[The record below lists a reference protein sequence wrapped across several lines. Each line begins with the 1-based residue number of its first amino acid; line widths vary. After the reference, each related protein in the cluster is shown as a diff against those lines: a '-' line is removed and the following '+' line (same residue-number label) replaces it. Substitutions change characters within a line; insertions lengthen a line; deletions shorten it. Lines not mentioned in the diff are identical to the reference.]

1 MKDIK
6 TSKLLK
12 AICYSLVPILVLII
26 IVHAMSLAF
35 YATYEEDFSGTYK
48 GYQNTERFANDYLSQ
63 ITRAIR
69 IAEKEKEYIKSNS
82 KIKIEELDNSQ
93 NDMVTSEIVMDI
105 DSKTKNNIQYN
116 FYSITRYDVLLISPD
131 GDIITNIEQTTK
143 TDTLEELKQYISSK
157 PYYWKYDLKNID
169 TNIEKLQYEEI
180 AYNGFQE
187 IQESGYEIYT
197 ALKEDNI
204 EFYSYGL
211 IYDFVSSTYASAP
224 AIISIAISLLI
235 VCIIYICISIGHKEG
250 KEGIYINGLDKVPYE
265 IVTVVVGILFAIEVC
280 DISGTLKVIVNGS
293 NKLLINGGI
302 TIGIIMGF
310 IIYATLVV
318 FGVTT
323 IRRVKAHVFWKNT
336 LIYRF
341 MKFVLGGLFTNLSQT
356 VKLAVEYGGFLVASV
371 ILIMMTLSNPI
382 IILFL
387 LAFWYYIFKKIL
399 DRMNQMNKVRE
410 KISSMYRGNIE
421 KPLKEDELYGELR
434 QVAKELN
441 DISGGLS
448 NALEEAMKS
457 ERLKTELITN
467 VSHDIKTPL
476 TSIINYVDL
485 MKQEEIQNPKIQE
498 YLEVLDSKSQR
509 LKRLTEDLVE
519 ASKASSGNIKLTMET
534 LNVKELI
541 KQVRG
546 EFEDRFSK
554 KGLEIIE
561 TFPEEELTIEADSR
575 YLYRVM
581 ENMYV
586 NISKYALENS
596 RVYVDV
602 TKTKGKVQIA
612 LKNISKDKLN
622 ISVDELI
629 ERFVRGDESRT
640 NEGSGLGISIAKSL
654 TELQKGSFNIYLD
667 GDLFKVVIEFDEK

>member
-6 TSKLLK
+6 NSNIIK
-12 AICYSLVPILVLII
+12 AVCYSLIPMLVLVII
-26 IVHAMSLAF
+26 LNAISLMF
-35 YATYEEDFSGTYK
+35 YATYEEDFSGNYK
-48 GYQNTERFANDYLSQ
+48 GYENTDRFANDYLSAIQ
-63 ITRAIR
+63 RSIR
-69 IAEKEKEYIKSNS
+69 IAEKEKEYTQFNEKV
-82 KIKIEELDNSQ
+82 KIDGLDSSEN
-93 NDMVTSEIVMDI
+93 NDTIVIVDQERK
-105 DSKTKNNIQYN
+105 DKIQYN
-116 FYSITRYDVLLISPD
+116 FYSITKYDVLLVSPD
-131 GDIITNIEQTTK
+131 GNIITNVAQTTK
-143 TDTLEELKQYISSK
+143 TDTLEEIKQYISSK
-157 PYYWKYDLKNID
+157 PYYWKYDLKTID
-169 TNIEKLQYEEI
+169 TNIEKMQYEEI
-180 AYNGFQE
+180 AYEGFEQ
-187 IQESGYEIYT
+187 IQDSGYEVYT
-197 ALKEDNI
+197 ALKEENT
-204 EFYSYGL
+204 EFYAYAL
-211 IYDFVSSTYASAP
+211 LYDFVVSTYAAAPSVILISA
-224 AIISIAISLLI
+224 ILLMI
-235 VCIIYICISIGHKEG
+235 CFGYIFASIGHKAG
-250 KEGIYINGLDKVPYE
+250 KEGIYTNGLDNILYE
-265 IVTVVVGILFAIEVC
+265 VVLVIVGILLALEIFVLAGMIELVANR
-280 DISGTLKVIVNGS
+280 TT
-293 NKLLINGGI
+293 KLLIDTGI
-302 TIGIIMGF
+302 TVGILMGF
-310 IIYATLVV
+310 VIYITLAI

-323 IRRVKAHVFWKNT
+323 IRRAKAHIFWKNT

-341 MKFVLGGLFTNLSQT
+341 TKFVLGGLFTNFSQT
-356 VKLAVEYGGFLVASV
+356 VKLAVEYGGFILASV
-371 ILIMMTLSNPI
+371 ILILMTLSNPI
-382 IILFL
+382 MVLFL

-399 DRMNQMNKVRE
+399 DRMNQMSKVRE
-410 KISSMYRGNIE
+410 KINSMYRGDIE

-434 QVAKELN
+434 QVARELN

-485 MKQEEIQNPKIQE
+485 MKQEKIKDPKIQE

-509 LKRLTEDLVE
+509 LKKLTEDLIE
-519 ASKASSGNIKLTMET
+519 ASKASSGNIKLTMEN
-534 LNVKELI
+534 LNVKELV

-561 TFPEEELTIEADSR
+561 TFPEEDVTIEADSR

-602 TKTKGKVQIA
+602 TKSKGKVQIA

-622 ISVDELI
+622 ISVDELMQ
-629 ERFVRGDESRT
+629 RFVRGDESRT

-654 TELQKGSFNIYLD
+654 TELQKGSFDIYLD
-667 GDLFKVVIEFDEK
+667 GDLFKVVIEFKAI

>member
-6 TSKLLK
+6 KSNILK
-12 AICYSLVPILVLII
+12 AICYTLVPILVLVII
-26 IVHAMSLAF
+26 LNALSLMIF
-35 YATYEEDFSGTYK
+35 ATYEEDFSGPYK

-63 ITRAIR
+63 ITRAIY
-69 IAEKEKEYIKSNS
+69 IVENEKEYIKSNS
-82 KIKIEELDNSQ
+82 KIKVEELDGSQ
-93 NDMVTSEIVMDI
+93 NDMATLEM
-105 DSKTKNNIQYN
+105 DSKRKNNIQYN
-116 FYSITRYDVLLISPD
+116 FYSIRRYDILLISPE
-131 GDIITNIEQTTK
+131 GDIITNVEQTTK
-143 TDTLEELKQYISSK
+143 TDTVEEIKQYISSK
-157 PYYWKYDLKNID
+157 QYYWKYDLKSID
-169 TNIEKLQYEEI
+169 TNIEGLQYEEI
-180 AYNGFQE
+180 AYKGFEE
-187 IQESGYEIYT
+187 IQESGCEIYT
-197 ALKEDNI
+197 ALKEYNAD
-204 EFYSYGL
+204 FYAYGL
-211 IYDFVSSTYASAP
+211 IYDFVSSTYVSAP
-224 AIISIAISLLI
+224 SIIAIAVSLLMI
-235 VCIIYICISIGHKEG
+235 CLIYIFISIGHKDG
-250 KEGIYINGLDKVPYE
+250 KDGIYTNGLDKIPYE
-265 IVTVVVGILFAIEVC
+265 ILIAIVGVLFTIEVC
-280 DISGTLKVIVNGS
+280 VIAGTLEVIANRAS
-293 NKLLINGGI
+293 KLLINGGI

-310 IIYATLVV
+310 IIYITLAVY
-318 FGVTT
+318 GVTT
-323 IRRVKAHVFWKNT
+323 IRRLKAHVFLKNT
-336 LIYRF
+336 LIYHF
-341 MKFVLGGLFTNLSQT
+341 MKFMLGGLFTNLSKT

-382 IILFL
+382 MILFL
-387 LAFWYYIFKKIL
+387 LAFWYYIFKKML
-399 DRMNQMNKVRE
+399 DRMNEMNKIRE
-410 KISSMYRGNIE
+410 KIASMYRGDIE

-485 MKQEEIQNPKIQE
+485 MKQEEIQDPKIQE
-498 YLEVLDSKSQR
+498 YLQVLDSKSQR
-509 LKRLTEDLVE
+509 LKKLTEDLVE
-519 ASKASSGNIKLTMET
+519 ASKASSGNIKLTMEN

-561 TFPEEELTIEADSR
+561 TFPEEEVTIEADSR

-602 TKTKGKVQIA
+602 TKSKGKVQIA

-667 GDLFKVVIEFDEK
+667 GDLFKVVIEFEQK

>member
-1 MKDIK
+1 MKNIK

-26 IVHAMSLAF
+26 IAHAISLAF

-69 IAEKEKEYIKSNS
+69 IAEKEKEYTLKIDAAEEGTDVSITSDIIAIKQ
-82 KIKIEELDNSQ
+82 EEKKD
-93 NDMVTSEIVMDI
+93 VIH
-105 DSKTKNNIQYN
+105 YN
-116 FYSITRYDVLLISPD
+116 FYSITKYDILLISPD
-131 GDIITNIEQTTK
+131 GDIITNVEQTTK
-143 TDTLEELKQYISSK
+143 TDTFEEIKQYISSK
-157 PYYWKYDLKNID
+157 PYYWKYDLKNVD

-180 AYNGFQE
+180 AYDGFE
-187 IQESGYEIYT
+187 TIQESGYEVYT
-197 ALKEDNI
+197 ALKEYNT
-204 EFYSYGL
+204 EFYAYGL
-211 IYDFVSSTYASAP
+211 VYDFVSSTYVSAP
-224 AIISIAISLLI
+224 SIIAISVSLLI
-235 VCIIYICISIGHKEG
+235 VCLIYIFISIGHKE
-250 KEGIYINGLDKVPYE
+250 EEEEIYINGLDKVPYE
-265 IVTVVVGILFAIEVC
+265 IVTAIVGVLFAIEVC
-280 DISGTLKVIVNGS
+280 IIGGTLEVIANRGS
-293 NKLLINGGI
+293 KLLINGGI

-310 IIYATLVV
+310 VMYITLVTY
-318 FGVTT
+318 GVTT
-323 IRRVKAHVFWKNT
+323 IRRIKAHVFWKNT

-382 IILFL
+382 MILFL

-410 KISSMYRGNIE
+410 KISSMYRGEIE

-561 TFPEEELTIEADSR
+561 SFPEEELTIEADSR

-667 GDLFKVVIEFDEK
+667 GDLFKVVIEFEQK

>member
-6 TSKLLK
+6 SSNLLK
-12 AICYSLVPILVLII
+12 IICYSLIPILVLII
-26 IVHAMSLAF
+26 ILNALSLM
-35 YATYEEDFSGTYK
+35 YYTTYEEDFSGNYN
-48 GYQNTERFANDYLSQ
+48 GYQNTKRFANDYLSK
-63 ITRAIR
+63 ITRAIH
-69 IAEKEKEYIKSNS
+69 IAEKEKKYIQSNS
-82 KIKIEELDNSQ
+82 NIKIEESDSTQ
-93 NDMVTSEIVMDI
+93 NNEIISEIVLD
-105 DSKTKNNIQYN
+105 KETKKNIQYN
-116 FYSITRYDVLLISPD
+116 FYSISKYDMLLISPS
-131 GDIITNIEQTTK
+131 GDIITNVERTTK
-143 TDTLEELKQYISSK
+143 TDTLEEIKQYISSK
-157 PYYWKYDLKNID
+157 QYYWKYDLKSID
-169 TNIEKLQYEEI
+169 TNIEKLKYEEI
-180 AYNGFQE
+180 AYDGFEE

-197 ALKEDNI
+197 ALKEYNT
-204 EFYSYGL
+204 EFYAYGL
-211 IYDFVSSTYASAP
+211 IYDFVSSTYVSAP
-224 AIISIAISLLI
+224 SIIAIAVSLFI
-235 VCIIYICISIGHKEG
+235 ICFIYIFSSIGHKDAE
-250 KEGIYINGLDKVPYE
+250 EGIYTNGLDRIPYE
-265 IVTVVVGILFAIEVC
+265 IVTAIVGVLFAIEVC
-280 DISGTLKVIVNGS
+280 VIGGTLEVIANRGS
-293 NKLLINGGI
+293 KLLINGGI

-310 IIYATLVV
+310 VMYITLAVY
-318 FGVTT
+318 GVTT
-323 IRRVKAHVFWKNT
+323 IRRLKAHVFWKNT
-336 LIYRF
+336 LIYHFIKF
-341 MKFVLGGLFTNLSQT
+341 MLGGLFTNLSKT

-382 IILFL
+382 MILFL
-387 LAFWYYIFKKIL
+387 LAFWYYIFKKML
-399 DRMNQMNKVRE
+399 DRMNEMNKVRE
-410 KISSMYRGNIE
+410 KIGSMYRGDIE

-485 MKQEEIQNPKIQE
+485 MKQEEIEDPKIQE
-498 YLEVLDSKSQR
+498 YLQVLDSKSQR
-509 LKRLTEDLVE
+509 LKKLTEDLIE
-519 ASKASSGNIKLTMET
+519 ASKASSGNIKLTMEN

-561 TFPEEELTIEADSR
+561 TFPEEEVTIEADSR

-602 TKTKGKVQIA
+602 TKSKGKVQIA

-667 GDLFKVVIEFDEK
+667 GDLFKVVIEFEQK